1 MPGGRPTA
9 FTCPKCQTRYQVVKG
24 ERGPETVDHDVAC
37 RSCGAPFPG
46 RDGEFILK
54 YFVLRKP
61 ARFESRRLTNFD
73 REAVKDLPGALR

>member
-1 MPGGRPTA
+1 MLGNS
-9 FTCPKCQTRYQVVKG
+9 FTCPNCQTLYQVVKG

-54 YFVLRKP
+54 YFLLRKP
-61 ARFESRRLTNFD
+61 VRIENRPSISFD
-73 REAVKDLPGALR
+73 REVVRDSV